1 MTKKAKKKE
10 RSESASSDNDA
21 VYDDTEEDEDWVEEE
36 QPAVAAAEVKE
47 PEAGPPQS
55 QPAYSDLSP
64 NEAYNEWIGK
74 GPEAEQHAEPKK
86 GKKED

>member
-10 RSESASSDNDA
+10 RSESASSDDDA